1 MWSGTIELIYPSII
15 GWQHCFVK
23 PAKKTVTTFLWVRK
37 WEWFYLSLK
46 EQTTHTH
53 AYQSKPRETKLAKNK
68 NKENFSCN
76 AIEKKPNTHLL
87 TLSSPCVCACDFNLE
102 CTHQNIP
109 VQQPLGC
116 QTDVWRRVPTP
127 RGNEGETIQYE
138 TGQLTRK
145 QNQ

>member
-1 MWSGTIELIYPSII
+1 MEWNNWIDLSVHHRLATLL
-15 GWQHCFVK
+15 C
-23 PAKKTVTTFLWVRK
+23 KTREKNRHHFLVGAQIRMILP
-37 WEWFYLSLK
+37 EP
-46 EQTTHTH
+46 ERTNHT
-53 AYQSKPRETKLAKNK
+53 YSRISVETKRNK
-68 NKENFSCN
+68 TSENKSKENFSCN

-102 CTHQNIP
+102 CTHPNIP